1 MDINDI
7 KKIGARLRQEIPSH
21 LHELLAGPPL
31 GRGAGGDMT
40 HPIDRGAEDIIF
52 EEAEKLQ
59 KPLTLVSEEYGI
71 KDVCGGGPKLLIDPI
86 DGSRNA
92 LSGVPLFSTS
102 IALVDGEMIGDTSIG
117 YVLNLINGD
126 EFWAIKGQGSF
137 LNDRPIRTQQ
147 DDTCKVIAYEAQ
159 NPHKDISSILPLLSF
174 FNRARCFGSTALD
187 LSFLAQGAVSIFVI
201 PSPSRSFDFAAG
213 YLLVK
218 EAGGIVTDLQGQ
230 AIETVKVGVKRS
242 TTILA
247 SANGTLHQRALAAV
261 SK

>member
-1 MDINDI
+1 
-7 KKIGARLRQEIPSH
+7 
-21 LHELLAGPPL
+21 
-31 GRGAGGDMT
+31 
-40 HPIDRGAEDIIF
+40 
-52 EEAEKLQ
+52 
-59 KPLTLVSEEYGI
+59 
-71 KDVCGGGPKLLIDPI
+71 
-86 DGSRNA
+86 
-92 LSGVPLFSTS
+92 
-102 IALVDGEMIGDTSIG
+102 MIGDTSIG

-126 EFWAIKGQGSF
+126 EFWAIKGKGSF

-218 EAGGIVTDLQGQ
+218 EAGGIVTDVQGQ
-230 AIETVKVGVKRS
+230 AIEAVKVGVKRS

-247 SANGTLHQRALAAV
+247 SANGTLHQKALAAV